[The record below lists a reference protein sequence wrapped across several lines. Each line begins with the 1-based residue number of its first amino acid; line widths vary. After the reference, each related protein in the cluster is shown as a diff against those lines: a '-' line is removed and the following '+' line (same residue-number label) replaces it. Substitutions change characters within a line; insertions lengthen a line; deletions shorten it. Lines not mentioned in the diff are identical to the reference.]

1 MSSISSAIIPTK
13 FARSMVKVAEA
24 QGHDISSILLAAE
37 MPFDPR
43 EPEEDLPEYISAD
56 LYNRLYQRIM
66 WTLQDETFGMLPQIK
81 SPLGS
86 FRMTCLMII
95 HCDNLGDAMVRG
107 NEFSDFQQALIGH
120 TPTKKRRLYTETP
133 DVATFELPHYQDLQD
148 ELTSD
153 GILAGAHIL
162 SAWRRFCGWL
172 IGNSI
177 ELLDVRLPG
186 KPPEN
191 MARYQKLFN
200 CPISFGSACAQFS
213 FSSHYLK
220 SRVVQNEDSLKA
232 LLRNAPYALLA
243 EEVSST
249 NNIIT
254 RMRKHIGSEFTKD
267 FPSVEE
273 MAGLLN
279 MSVSTLRRRLNKENT
294 TYQKFKD
301 TTRRDAAIHYL
312 KQPELKINAISALMG
327 YDEPS
332 VFHRSFKKW
341 TSMTPGEYRNQL
353 NQQDESEEAQETAIA

>member
-1 MSSISSAIIPTK
+1 MTSINSAIIPTK
-13 FARSMVKVAEA
+13 FARSMLRVAEA
-24 QGHDISSILLAAE
+24 QGQDIDSILVSSD

-43 EPEEDLPEYISAD
+43 NGGEEIPEYISAE
-56 LYNRLYQRIM
+56 LYNRLYQRVM
-66 WTLQDETFGMLPQIK
+66 WTLQDESFGMLPQIK
-81 SPLGS
+81 SPIGS

-95 HCDNLGDAMVRG
+95 HCDNLGDAMIRA
-107 NEFSDFQQALIGH
+107 NEFSDFQQTLIGH
-120 TPTKKRRLYTETP
+120 TPTTKRRVYNESP
-133 DVATFELPHYQDLQD
+133 DIAVFELPNYEGLQQ
-148 ELTSD
+148 TMTAD
-153 GILAGAHIL
+153 GILASAHIL

-177 ELLDVRLPG
+177 ELLQVNLPG
-186 KPPEN
+186 PVPEN
-191 MARYQKLFN
+191 TGRYQKLFN
-200 CPISFGSACAQFS
+200 CPVAFGSDSAQYK
-213 FSSHYLK
+213 FSSHYLR
-220 SRVVQNEDSLKA
+220 SRIVQNENSLKT
-232 LLRNAPYALLA
+232 LLRNAPYTLLA
-243 EEVSST
+243 EEVTST
-249 NNIIT
+249 NNIIA

-279 MSVSTLRRRLNKENT
+279 MSVSTLRRRLNKEGT

-341 TSMTPGEYRNQL
+341 TGVTPGEYRNRL
-353 NQQDESEEAQETAIA
+353 NRDEADELDHLEQA

>member
-13 FARSMVKVAEA
+13 FARSMIKVAEA
-24 QGHDISSILLAAE
+24 QDHDIGSILAAAE

-43 EPEEDLPEYISAD
+43 APDEDLPEYISAD

-66 WTLQDETFGMLPQIK
+66 WTLQDESFGMLPQIK

-107 NEFSDFQQALIGH
+107 NEFSDFQQALIGY
-120 TPTKKRRLYTETP
+120 TPTKKRRLNLESA
-133 DVATFELPHYQDLQD
+133 DVAVFELPQYADLNN

-153 GILAGAHIL
+153 GILASAHIL

-172 IGNSI
+172 IGNTI
-177 ELLDVRLPG
+177 ELSEVNLPG
-186 KPPEN
+186 NVPEN
-191 MARYQKLFN
+191 VARYQKLFN
-200 CPISFGSACAQFS
+200 CPISFGSEYAQFK

-220 SRVVQNEDSLKA
+220 ARIVQNEDSLKSF
-232 LLRNAPYALLA
+232 LQNAPYALLA

-341 TSMTPGEYRNQL
+341 TSVTPGEYRQKLNQL
-353 NQQDESEEAQETAIA
+353 EDEAEISV

>member
-24 QGHDISSILLAAE
+24 QGHDIPHILQISE

-43 EPEEDLPEYISAD
+43 GNEEDTPEYISAD

-81 SPLGS
+81 APLGS
-86 FRMTCLMII
+86 FRMTSLMII
-95 HCDNLGDAMVRG
+95 HCDNLGEAMIRG

-120 TPTKKRRLYTETP
+120 TPTKKRRLYNTSP
-133 DVATFELPHYQDLQD
+133 DVAVLELPHYQDLQYA
-148 ELTSD
+148 LTTD

-172 IGNSI
+172 IGNTI
-177 ELLDVRLPG
+177 ELLEVRLPG
-186 KPPEN
+186 NEPEN
-191 MARYQKLFN
+191 MPRYQKLFN
-200 CPISFGSACAQFS
+200 CPISFGADVAQFS

-220 SRVVQNEDSLKA
+220 SRIVQNEDSLKT

-301 TTRRDAAIHYL
+301 ITRRDAAIHYL

-341 TSMTPGEYRNQL
+341 TNVTPGEYRNQL
-353 NQQDESEEAQETAIA
+353 NQHESEKVDA

>member
-1 MSSISSAIIPTK
+1 MNSISSAIIPTK
-13 FARSMVKVAEA
+13 FARSMVRVAEE
-24 QGHDISSILLAAE
+24 QGHDISKILQAAE

-43 EPEEDLPEYISAD
+43 VPDEDLPEYISAD

-66 WTLQDETFGMLPQIK
+66 WTLQDESFGMLPQIK

-86 FRMTCLMII
+86 FRMTCLMIV
-95 HCDNLGDAMVRG
+95 HCDTLGDAMARA

-133 DVATFELPHYQDLQD
+133 DVAVLELPHYENMKN

-153 GILAGAHIL
+153 GILASAHIL

-172 IGNSI
+172 IGNTI
-177 ELLDVRLPG
+177 ELVEVSLPG
-186 KPPEN
+186 DVPEN
-191 MARYQKLFN
+191 TPRYQKLFN
-200 CPISFGSACAQFS
+200 CPISFGAEYAQFK

-220 SRVVQNEDSLKA
+220 ARVVQNEDSLKTF
-232 LLRNAPYALLA
+232 LRNAPYALLA

-341 TSMTPGEYRNQL
+341 TGMTPGEYRQKL
-353 NQQDESEEAQETAIA
+353 NEQEEQASEVA

>member
-1 MSSISSAIIPTK
+1 MTSINSAIIPTK
-13 FARSMVKVAEA
+13 FARSMLRVAEA
-24 QGHDISSILLAAE
+24 QGKEVDKILDASD

-43 EPEEDLPEYISAD
+43 QQTEECPEYISAE
-56 LYNRLYQRIM
+56 LYNRLYQRVM
-66 WTLQDETFGMLPQIK
+66 WTLQDESFGMLPQFQ
-81 SPLGS
+81 SPIGS

-95 HCDNLGDAMVRG
+95 HCDNLGDAMRRG
-107 NEFSDFQQALIGH
+107 NEFSDFQQTLIGY
-120 TPTKKRRLYTETP
+120 TPTKKRRLYNESA
-133 DVATFELPHYQDLQD
+133 DVAVFELPNYHEFGHDT
-148 ELTSD
+148 LTAD
-153 GILAGAHIL
+153 GILASAHIL

-172 IGNSI
+172 IGSSI
-177 ELLDVRLPG
+177 ELVQVDLPG
-186 KPPEN
+186 PEPEN
-191 MARYQKLFN
+191 TARYQKLFN
-200 CPISFGSACAQFS
+200 CPVYFGADAAQYRFG
-213 FSSHYLK
+213 SHYL
-220 SRVVQNEDSLKA
+220 RARIVQNENSLKTF
-232 LLRNAPYALLA
+232 LRNAPYTLLA
-243 EEVSST
+243 EEVTST

-279 MSVSTLRRRLNKENT
+279 MSVSTLRRRLNKEGT

-341 TSMTPGEYRNQL
+341 TGMTPGEYRNRLNSEDEPQL
-353 NQQDESEEAQETAIA
+353 GAEEQ

>member
-24 QGHDISSILLAAE
+24 QGHDISSILLASE

-43 EPEEDLPEYISAD
+43 APEEDLPEYISAD

-95 HCDNLGDAMVRG
+95 HCDNLGEAMVRG

-133 DVATFELPHYQDLQD
+133 DVAIFELPHYQDLQD

-177 ELLDVRLPG
+177 ELLEVALPG
-186 KPPEN
+186 KQPEN
-191 MARYQKLFN
+191 LSRYQKLFN
-200 CPISFGSACAQFS
+200 CPISFGADTARFS

-220 SRVVQNEDSLKA
+220 SRIVQNEDSLTT
-232 LLRNAPYALLA
+232 LLRNTPYASLA
-243 EEVSST
+243 EEVRST
-249 NNIIT
+249 NNNIT
-254 RMRKHIGSEFTKD
+254 SIRKHIGS
-267 FPSVEE
+267 
-273 MAGLLN
+273 
-279 MSVSTLRRRLNKENT
+279 
-294 TYQKFKD
+294 
-301 TTRRDAAIHYL
+301 
-312 KQPELKINAISALMG
+312 
-327 YDEPS
+327 
-332 VFHRSFKKW
+332 
-341 TSMTPGEYRNQL
+341 
-353 NQQDESEEAQETAIA
+353 

>member
-13 FARSMVKVAEA
+13 FACSMIKVAEA
-24 QGHDISSILLAAE
+24 QGHDIGSILKAAE

-43 EPEEDLPEYISAD
+43 SPDQDLPEYISAD

-66 WTLQDETFGMLPQIK
+66 WTLQDESFGMLPQIK

-95 HCDNLGDAMVRG
+95 HCDSLGDAMVRG

-133 DVATFELPHYQDLQD
+133 DVAVFELPSYRMVND

-153 GILAGAHIL
+153 GILASAHIL

-172 IGNSI
+172 IGNAI
-177 ELLDVRLPG
+177 TLQEVNLPG
-186 KPPEN
+186 ETPEN
-191 MARYQKLFN
+191 LSRYQKLFN
-200 CPISFGSACAQFS
+200 SPISFGSDYAQFK

-220 SRVVQNEDSLKA
+220 ARIVQNEDSLKTF
-232 LLRNAPYALLA
+232 LRNAPYALLA

-279 MSVSTLRRRLNKENT
+279 MSVSTLRRRLNKEDT

-341 TSMTPGEYRNQL
+341 TSMTPGEYRIKL
-353 NQQDESEEAQETAIA
+353 NQQDDAEEASA